1 MCVCALHP
9 LDLSTTEKGRRGVL
23 EVVEPDVWDNRSAH
37 YVERPVPAPRP
48 RDTPT
53 PPGRTANKVGL
64 ASLHGLHCNVRFAA
78 PRVNMVA
85 TCRICIQCPV
95 LALSHSSCHCTIS

>member
-53 PPGRTANKVGL
+53 PPGRTANKVG
-64 ASLHGLHCNVRFAA
+64 
-78 PRVNMVA
+78 
-85 TCRICIQCPV
+85 ICIVAWVALQCSFRCTTREHGRHV
-95 LALSHSSCHCTIS
+95 SHLHTVSGARIVTFILSLYH